1 MKKPKQ
7 VEVEVNSSNI
17 TIVTLIQ
24 VAFIVLKLCNIINW
38 SWWLV
43 FLPTLIELG
52 IVIFIVAI
60 ILIAAAV
67 SSRK

>member
-24 VAFIVLKLCNIINW
+24 VAFIILKLCNVINW

-52 IVIFIVAI
+52 IVIFMLVI

-67 SSRK
+67 TKGK

>member
-1 MKKPKQ
+1 MKKPKE
-7 VEVEVNSSNI
+7 VEVKVNSSNI

-24 VAFIVLKLCNIINW
+24 VAFIILKLCNVINW

-52 IVIFIVAI
+52 IVIFMLVL

-67 SSRK
+67 TKGR